1 MNRQLRRLKKSNF
14 FFSKLISCF
23 VLTLFYAGNFFTNM
37 DPNIKIPVEVDPT
50 EDTEWNDIL
59 RAKGI
64 IPERPPSPTA
74 ELEAA
79 LEEAVKKQHEN
90 RLEGKDLDEL
100 DELEDEEDEEF
111 LDMYRKQRMQ
121 QIEEL
126 TQKQKFGSVLPI
138 TKPEYEKEVTNAS
151 NECFVLLHMTSQSS
165 IQSRLLSSLMVTLAL
180 RFPEI
185 KFCEIPAN
193 RCVENYPES
202 NCPTLLVYHDTAV
215 VKQYIT
221 LTQLGGNDTKIADL
235 EKVLVGINAIPET
248 DKRLTMNQLDDDLQE
263 SRKLRFMKKSIREDD
278 DSDDEFDD

>member
-1 MNRQLRRLKKSNF
+1 
-14 FFSKLISCF
+14 
-23 VLTLFYAGNFFTNM
+23 M
-37 DPNIKIPVEVDPT
+37 DPNFQIPVEVDPT

-79 LEEAVKKQHEN
+79 LEEAVKKQHDN

-111 LDMYRKQRMQ
+111 LDLYRKKRME
-121 QIEEL
+121 QIHKL
-126 TQKQKFGSVLPI
+126 TQKQKYGSVLPI
-138 TKPEYEKEVTNAS
+138 TKPEYEAEVTKAS
-151 NECFVLLHMTSQSS
+151 NDCYVFLHMTLQSS
-165 IQSRLLSSLMVTLAL
+165 IQSRLLSSLMVTLAQ

-202 NCPTLLVYHDTAV
+202 NCPTLLIYHETGV
-215 VKQYIT
+215 LKQYIT

-235 EKVLVGINAIPET
+235 EKILVDIRAVEET

-263 SRKLRFMKKSIREDD
+263 LRRLRFAKKSIREDD
-278 DSDDEFDD
+278 SDDDFYD

>member
-1 MNRQLRRLKKSNF
+1 
-14 FFSKLISCF
+14 
-23 VLTLFYAGNFFTNM
+23 M

-79 LEEAVKKQHEN
+79 LDEAVKKQHEN

-100 DELEDEEDEEF
+100 DELEDDEDEEF
-111 LDMYRKQRMQ
+111 LDMYRKQRME
-121 QIEEL
+121 QIKEL
-126 TQKQKFGSVLPI
+126 TQKQKYGSVLPI

-151 NECFVLLHMTSQSS
+151 KECFVLLHMTSQSS
-165 IQSRLLSSLMVTLAL
+165 IQSRLLSSLMTTLAL

-235 EKVLVGINAIPET
+235 EKVLVGIEAVPET

-263 SRKLRFMKKSIREDD
+263 SRRLRFMKKSIREDD
-278 DSDDEFDD
+278 SDDDFDD